1 MDRNY
6 YIEEVTKVL
15 KPVIK
20 YDVEAGQD
28 RSFNQYLDRALD
40 VVKNRY
46 KVQNNMGSFGFWSGH
61 NKREIVHLWEEITPQ
76 VVGMIEGWLR
86 DFRSRKMMKDIKSA
100 SAKALVK
107 EAMAEAGLKYK
118 FEGQTHRAKISVL
131 LSPGKAL
138 TVYIAYSK
146 LSAQLPGVVESLKTI
161 LKEMENLGKN
171 VSINKVYWA

>member
-6 YIEEVTKVL
+6 YIEEVAKVL

-20 YDVEAGQD
+20 NDVEAGQN
-28 RSFNQYLDRALD
+28 RSFNQYLDRALE

-46 KVQNNMGSFGFWSGH
+46 KGQNNMGSFGFWTGH
-61 NKREIVHLWEEITPQ
+61 NKREIVMLWEEITPQ
-76 VVGMIEGWLR
+76 VLAMIEGWLR
-86 DFRSRKMMKDIKSA
+86 DFRSKKMMKEIKVA
-100 SAKALVK
+100 SAQALVK
-107 EAMAEAGLKYK
+107 EAMTEAGLKYK
-118 FEGQTHRAKISVL
+118 FEGQTYRAKISVL
-131 LSPGKAL
+131 LAPGRAL

-146 LSAQLPGVVESLKTI
+146 LTAQLPGVVESLKTI